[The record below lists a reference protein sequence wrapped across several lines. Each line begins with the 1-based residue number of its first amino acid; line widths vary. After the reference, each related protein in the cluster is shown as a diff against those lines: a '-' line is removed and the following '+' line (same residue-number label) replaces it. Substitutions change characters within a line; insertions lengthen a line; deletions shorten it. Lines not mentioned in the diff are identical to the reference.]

1 MSEIEKQ
8 DAVTIVQQFMEICR
22 DTHQTDKKFNKS
34 IHNLYDDARKYG
46 F

>member
-8 DAVTIVQQFMEICR
+8 DAVTIVHQFMEICR
-22 DTHQTDKKFNKS
+22 DTHQTDRKFNKS

>member
-8 DAVTIVQQFMEICR
+8 DAVTIVHQFMEICR
-22 DTHQTDKKFNKS
+22 DTHQTENKFNKS